1 MSALSERLKQTKG
14 KKIYG
19 YLSRD
24 IKDMVDDIVDE
35 LVKDETIAELY
46 DFWYEKKYEILGT
59 YSSKRPPK
67 IPLSENEEFKSI
79 RNAVIREALRMDH
92 SSDQTQKEKSYD
104 GEKKHNDGTN
114 HTNKKIYTNTNSRVS
129 AAAVTRLFKN
139 VCGIFRDRLDDE
151 NRRTIYTNAVDKRI
165 CREDE
170 AKRNAELIYD

>member
-1 MSALSERLKQTKG
+1 MKWR
-14 KKIYG
+14 
-19 YLSRD
+19 
-24 IKDMVDDIVDE
+24 
-35 LVKDETIAELY
+35 Y
-46 DFWYEKKYEILGT
+46 DLWYEKKYEILGT

-67 IPLSENEEFKSI
+67 VPLSENEELKSI
-79 RNAVIREALRMDH
+79 RNAVIREALRM
-92 SSDQTQKEKSYD
+92 SRSNEQTQKGKSHD

-114 HTNKKIYTNTNSRVS
+114 NSNKKIYTNTNSRVS

-165 CREDE
+165 RREDE